1 MDGYLTPHINT
12 THIDHGLVYKAQ
24 LKTSY
29 QTTRSHDLTRYL
41 IYALCVD
48 QLECL
53 HVDLI
58 NLVSFIHY
66 DGVLKIN
73 MKARH
78 SILLFSTY
86 RSYAQLS
93 HDQYLDYS
101 LNNTFVIT

>member
-1 MDGYLTPHINT
+1 MISLD
-12 THIDHGLVYKAQ
+12 
-24 LKTSY
+24 TSY
-29 QTTRSHDLTRYL
+29 T
-41 IYALCVD
+41 LCV
-48 QLECL
+48 LINY
-53 HVDLI
+53 VDLI

-78 SILLFSTY
+78 SILFFSTY

-101 LNNTFVIT
+101 LNNTFFIT